1 MPSLT
6 LDFRHGLFIG
16 IFAPE
21 NQVVNRRYSDR
32 MRKELRELWRFRELL
47 FTLVERE
54 LRIRYK
60 NSSLGFAWSLLNPL
74 ITALVMTTVFGLFMQ
89 QGGIKSYGL
98 YVLAGYLPYL
108 FFQFAIMDS
117 AQSIYNALP
126 IVKKVYFPREILP
139 LAAVLSNFIHFLL
152 ALGALVVICVGVW
165 AAYGD
170 LPLKRTIVF
179 VPILMI
185 IQLALVTGLS
195 LMVSALNT
203 FYEDVKYIVSVL
215 LYLLFFLS
223 PVLYFSEQVRDAP
236 TANSG
241 LLFNIYHLNP
251 MAALCTGYKK
261 LLLDNAA
268 VPDRKGG
275 TLVPLEMNWSQ
286 VGVAA
291 LFSLAVLWIGYVMF
305 NRMKW
310 RFVER
315 P

>member
-1 MPSLT
+1 
-6 LDFRHGLFIG
+6 
-16 IFAPE
+16 
-21 NQVVNRRYSDR
+21 
-32 MRKELRELWRFRELL
+32 MRKELRELWKFRELL
-47 FTLVERE
+47 WTLVERE

-74 ITALVMTTVFGLFMQ
+74 ITALVMTTVFGLFLEQ
-89 QGGIKSYGL
+89 NIQSYGL
-98 YVLAGYLPYL
+98 YILAGYLPYL
-108 FFQFAIMDS
+108 FFQFGIMDS

-152 ALGALVVICVGVW
+152 AMGALIVISIGVW
-165 AAYGD
+165 IVYGN
-170 LPLKRTIVF
+170 LPLKHTIVF
-179 VPILMI
+179 VPILMV

-195 LMVSALNT
+195 LIVSALNT
-203 FYEDVKYIVSVL
+203 FYEDVKYIVGVL

-223 PVLYFSEQVRDAP
+223 PVLYFSEQVRNAKSSN
-236 TANSG
+236 AN
-241 LLFNIYHLNP
+241 LLYDLYHLNP
-251 MAALCTGYKK
+251 MAALCTGYRK

-268 VPDRKGG
+268 VPDREHKGSF
-275 TLVPLEMNWSQ
+275 LPPLEMNWAQ
-286 VGVAA
+286 IGVAA
-291 LFSLAVLWIGYVMF
+291 IISFSILWIGYTMF

>member
-1 MPSLT
+1 
-6 LDFRHGLFIG
+6 
-16 IFAPE
+16 
-21 NQVVNRRYSDR
+21 
-32 MRKELRELWRFRELL
+32 MREELRELWKFRELL
-47 FTLVERE
+47 ITLVERE

-74 ITALVMTTVFGLFMQ
+74 VTALVMTTVFGLFLKQ
-89 QGGIKSYGL
+89 DVKSYGL
-98 YVLAGYLPYL
+98 YILAGYLPYL

-152 ALGALVVICVGVW
+152 ALGALVIISLGVW
-165 AAYGD
+165 IVYGN
-170 LPLKRTIVF
+170 LPLKHTIIF

-195 LMVSALNT
+195 LIISALNT
-203 FYEDVKYIVSVL
+203 FYEDVKYIVGVL

-223 PVLYFSEQVRDAP
+223 PVLYFSEQVKSADVKNA
-236 TANSG
+236 S
-241 LLFNIYHLNP
+241 LLFDLYHLNP
-251 MAALCTGYKK
+251 MAALCTGYRK

-268 VPDRKGG
+268 VPDRDNPGSF
-275 TLVPLEMNWSQ
+275 LPPLDMNWGQ
-286 VGVAA
+286 IGVAA
-291 LFSLAVLWIGYVMF
+291 VISLAVLWIGYSMF

-310 RFVER
+310 KFVER